1 VKIENLCCILIMIL
15 GLTLRIH
22 NVTWGVACGANA
34 IEGGILIR
42 IGAQG
47 RRVTEIQG
55 YLKQLNYLR
64 QKPSGYYGRGTAE
77 AVKSFQLEHGLTA
90 DGIVGPET
98 MARFKVAINRD
109 ERIELKM
116 VPSSDGTMTQLA
128 SRGRVNRVK
137 AIPWSIVNQLWGDGE
152 TALLIDV
159 ETGQSFRARR
169 LYGYLHADVEP
180 LTKED
185 TETMLAVY
193 NSKWSW
199 ERRAV
204 VVCLR
209 NLLIA
214 ASINGMPHGQKSI
227 FGNDFPGQFCVHF
240 LGSRVHQSG
249 IVDPA
254 HLAMI
259 KKAAAYSFN
268 LFSNQRPQQIVPS
281 TPVGYINSNPLMH

>member
-1 VKIENLCCILIMIL
+1 MAKIRSLYYILILTL
-15 GLTLRIH
+15 GLTLCIH
-22 NVTWGVACGANA
+22 DVSWGVTFGS
-34 IEGGILIR
+34 GTLIR
-42 IGAQG
+42 IGVQG
-47 RRVTEIQG
+47 RRVTEIQS

-64 QKPSGYYGRGTAE
+64 QKPSGFYGRDTAE

-98 MARFKVAINRD
+98 MTGFRVAMNAD
-109 ERIELKM
+109 KKIELKKM
-116 VPSSDGTMTQLA
+116 VPGSDEVMTQFA
-128 SRGRVNRVK
+128 SRGRVNGVK
-137 AIPWSIVNQLWGDGE
+137 AIPWSIVNNLWQDGE
-152 TALLIDV
+152 TALIIDV

-193 NSKWSW
+193 DGKWSW
-199 ERRAV
+199 KRRAV

-209 NLLIA
+209 NFLIA

-227 FGNDFPGQFCVHF
+227 VGNDFPGQFCVHF

-249 IVDPA
+249 IVDPV
-254 HLAMI
+254 HLTMI
-259 KKAAAYSFN
+259 EKAAACDYFN
-268 LFSNQRPQQIVPS
+268 LFSKLRPQVLIPAK
-281 TPVGYINSNPLMH
+281 PVGSMDANHLMH